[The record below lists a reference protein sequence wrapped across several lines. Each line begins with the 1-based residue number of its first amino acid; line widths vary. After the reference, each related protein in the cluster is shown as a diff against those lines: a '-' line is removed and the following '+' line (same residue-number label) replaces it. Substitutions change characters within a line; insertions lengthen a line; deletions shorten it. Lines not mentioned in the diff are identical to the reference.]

1 MSPVAT
7 TTDGLQDLNLLRDW
21 REPISPKRFLL
32 LGIAS
37 VLIHVAI
44 LALLA
49 SLPAIPPPSEEAP
62 VITADLHKAVHLVA
76 PRFYEPT
83 QKEPNKGKVIPQLD
97 VRSALPVPERPIQ
110 QFRPPSPPPGA
121 AAPTAPAIEAP
132 NVETQAAAPPPS
144 LGTSTNGQAVQ
155 VPPPAPPPKPKLAF
169 ESVGSNTPVTP
180 NPHPQI
186 ALPKTSIEEAT
197 KMAARAGGAPGGG
210 LIVGDLGDNLT
221 GIPSPNQSASRAR
234 VGSNLQLRSDP
245 QGVDFKPYLIEVLAS
260 VRRNWLAIIPEIAR
274 MGRRGLVVLEFS
286 IDRQG
291 AVPKLVIM
299 EYSGTEAFDRAAVA
313 SVNASYP
320 FPPLPQGFQGERI
333 VVDFKF
339 AYNVPTR

>member
-1 MSPVAT
+1 
-7 TTDGLQDLNLLRDW
+7 
-21 REPISPKRFLL
+21 
-32 LGIAS
+32 
-37 VLIHVAI
+37 
-44 LALLA
+44 
-49 SLPAIPPPSEEAP
+49 
-62 VITADLHKAVHLVA
+62 
-76 PRFYEPT
+76 
-83 QKEPNKGKVIPQLD
+83 
-97 VRSALPVPERPIQ
+97 
-110 QFRPPSPPPGA
+110 
-121 AAPTAPAIEAP
+121 
-132 NVETQAAAPPPS
+132 
-144 LGTSTNGQAVQ
+144 
-155 VPPPAPPPKPKLAF
+155 
-169 ESVGSNTPVTP
+169 
-180 NPHPQI
+180 
-186 ALPKTSIEEAT
+186 
-197 KMAARAGGAPGGG
+197 MAARAGGAPGGG

-291 AVPKLVIM
+291 AVPKFVIM